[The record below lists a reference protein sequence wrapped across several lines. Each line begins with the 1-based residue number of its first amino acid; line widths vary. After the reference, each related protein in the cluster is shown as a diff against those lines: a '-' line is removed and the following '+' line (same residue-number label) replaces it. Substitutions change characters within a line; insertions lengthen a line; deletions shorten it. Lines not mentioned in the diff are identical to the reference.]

1 MEPLQNAAAR
11 LPGGQ
16 MMGRSKS
23 ACGTSVK
30 YDFYIQLANTL
41 NLL

>member
-16 MMGRSKS
+16 MMGRSKD
-23 ACGTSVK
+23 K
-30 YDFYIQLANTL
+30 YDFYIQLTNTL

>member
-16 MMGRSKS
+16 MMRRSKD
-23 ACGTSVK
+23 K
-30 YDFYIQLANTL
+30 YDFYIQLTNTL